1 MDIIGNYFR
10 PARCAA
16 EPAGEIDAA
25 LQCTETLMASARD
38 DLKALLEGVPELRG
52 EIGAMLTLAHSG
64 ERLVTSIIAVT
75 TASGTLLRRKLEP
88 VVDPLLQQYGVLR
101 KIAPTEGRSNR
112 RR

>member
-1 MDIIGNYFR
+1 LGK
-10 PARCAA
+10 
-16 EPAGEIDAA
+16 
-25 LQCTETLMASARD
+25 SA
-38 DLKALLEGVPELRG
+38 P
-52 EIGAMLTLAHSG
+52 LTLAHTG
-64 ERLVTSIIAVT
+64 ERLVTPIIAVT